1 MTKVPQLNIEDEFCN
16 KTYRFNRNTIILIQ
30 MLSERFERE
39 AGFKLASG
47 KIIELAL
54 NYISHMSLKE
64 LLRD

>member
-1 MTKVPQLNIEDEFCN
+1 MKSNQVIELEENFTR
-16 KTYRFNRNTIILIQ
+16 KTYRFNRNTIILLE

-39 AGFKLASG
+39 AGFRLASG